1 MAAQDETFRAK
12 LVARTADGADN
23 TLIVTR
29 QGRGVAGRV
38 WLTLLHSM
46 RTTIELTDAQ
56 ADELIALLLRAKDAG
71 R

>member
-1 MAAQDETFRAK
+1 MAVQDETFRAK

-38 WLTLLHSM
+38 WLTLLLSM

>member
-46 RTTIELTDAQ
+46 RTTVELTDAQ
-56 ADELIALLLRAKDAG
+56 ADELIALIRRAKGAG
-71 R
+71 K

>member
-29 QGRGVAGRV
+29 QGRGAAG
-38 WLTLLHSM
+38 LTF
-46 RTTIELTDAQ
+46 RTSGRRYA
-56 ADELIALLLRAKDAG
+56 ALPAPMWM
-71 R
+71 

>member
-29 QGRGVAGRV
+29 QGRGAAG
-38 WLTLLHSM
+38 LTF
-46 RTTIELTDAQ
+46 RTS
-56 ADELIALLLRAKDAG
+56 G
-71 R
+71 RRYAPPSS